1 MPMEPEMTCHLKIEE
16 IVPLVEASDA
26 FRVLRRVDLPEGVIE
41 SSDEL
46 ATSSVAA
53 VLDVETTGL
62 DHDADS
68 IIELAIRRIR
78 FDQSGRVLKIDR
90 SYSWL
95 EDPGRNVGPEITRI
109 TGLTDEELA
118 GQVLDEGR
126 AASLLA
132 SAAVI
137 ISHNAAFDR
146 PFVEDRL
153 PAVRGLPWACSCRQV
168 PWEAFGFEG
177 RSLGWL
183 LAQGGLFH
191 QGHRASSDVDAL
203 VALLMQELG
212 DQRTVLAALMEAA
225 QKPAWIVA
233 AVGAHFDVKDRLKIR
248 GYRWDSSEKYWW
260 REVTDD
266 DLAEERSWLADFVYR
281 PDLGPRELGPDM
293 QKVTWTSRFS
303 RPPKRPVTL

>member
-1 MPMEPEMTCHLKIEE
+1 M
-16 IVPLVEASDA
+16 VPVVEASDA

-41 SSDEL
+41 SSDDL

-62 DHDADS
+62 EHEADS

-95 EDPGRNVGPEITRI
+95 EDPGRKVGPEITRI
-109 TGLTDEELA
+109 TGLTTEDLA
-118 GQVLDEGR
+118 GQVLDEDR

-132 SAAVI
+132 SADVI

-203 VALLMQELG
+203 VALLMHELG
-212 DQRTVLAALMEAA
+212 DRRTVLGILMDVA
-225 QKPAWIVA
+225 QEPGWIVN
-233 AVGAHFDVKDRLKIR
+233 AVGAHFDVKDRLRTR
-248 GYRWDSSEKYWW
+248 GYRWHPIHKHWW
-260 REVTDD
+260 REVADGE
-266 DLAEERSWLADFVYR
+266 LADERSWLADFVYR
-281 PDLGPRELGPDM
+281 PDLGPRELGPDV
-293 QKVTWTSRFS
+293 QEVTWTSRFS
-303 RPPKRPVTL
+303 RPPKRQVTI